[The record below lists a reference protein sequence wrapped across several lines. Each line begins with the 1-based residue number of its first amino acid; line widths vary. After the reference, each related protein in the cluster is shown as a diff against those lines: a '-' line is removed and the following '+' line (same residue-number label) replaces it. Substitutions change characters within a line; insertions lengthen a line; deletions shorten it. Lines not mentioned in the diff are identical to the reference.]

1 MADTTAPPGQP
12 STPSQ
17 PSVYIHP
24 RREPF
29 EHGLIP
35 LPKLIFTD
43 GSQTLTSLRDKLL
56 QFPSTNNQHHRINS
70 AVVSESLQ
78 ISPEHARLVLDI
90 IASVLHSDSDP
101 LVSAKPDEV
110 DAVGVNVYD
119 LIIFLYIQ
127 SYKRLLP
134 RGHKDSAAVADVWP
148 STSAFDGFLSALTPL
163 QLVRSNSRRSM
174 PSQADEEAHQLNYL
188 QKHLGNIISL
198 LSDSVEGEGEG
209 EDSMVLSME
218 KFEHLGFLLY
228 FGEKGFEK
236 LPLSQNAPFFAN
248 SDPDMPAAPVPAS
261 QVHDWILQNISDA
274 LERISERAAAKENG
288 QTSPSDQDV
297 LMTDASPNFKSST
310 SAKGP
315 SFIEGIS
322 KQSYVK
328 QASEINGSFVKVVNC
343 HESVIYVLA
352 PLKYA
357 TIYGCSDAT
366 IVLGPV
372 GKAVRI
378 EHCERVHVISAAK
391 RICIANC
398 RECVFFLG
406 VNQQPLIVGDN
417 HKLQVAPYNTFYPQL
432 EEHMKEVGIEATP
445 NRWGEPV
452 ALGLIDPHDSLSHP
466 AGGSDC
472 QAESA
477 THLDPDQFT
486 NFLIPN
492 WLEGQ
497 ASGPTKD
504 NPFPLPDVYMTC
516 QRRNENN
523 LVEVK
528 QILREAPLEDSRKKE
543 LSNALH
549 VYFKDWLYASGNIRQ
564 LYCLQ
569 EWLVD
574 RKRIP
579 SDWRKRVAVV
589 KAKISAAFQSLPKD
603 VDPFFQTLDLDAIV
617 HAFEK
622 DHIYLGEAAQIMVQN
637 VNYEIPYQKKLVQ
650 RTQQQLA
657 ELERKEADIKRN
669 AALSA
674 AKYAEACHELGLQ
687 GINVKLELLET
698 ATTSLP
704 DTFSKMLQVLNSD
717 SISQAIEFYS
727 NFVKDAHTEKDKVA
741 ETVLPNLRDIINNPP
756 PLEVSAA
763 SEVLAS
769 VNAQTNPNNEMSFEG
784 EAAGDSIDWDITLD
798 SSQIDW
804 DIGTVE
810 DSGDGFGAYEI
821 VDASEIPGSSLKD
834 GMESDETNKEKMVSE
849 ISWDIGVENLEDE
862 STQNS
867 ALIDVMPSGMNVL
880 NQSQGIKDRSQ
891 LLETEYRSRI
901 LDDLFEIKAFLNQRI
916 MELTNTETLSLQHQ
930 VQAVAPFVLQQY
942 TSDAIQSMLS
952 DVSSAISLLTNK
964 KTRDLIMILNSKR
977 FLERLVSTLEEKK
990 HHEAKLKEGLKDLA
1004 IKRMELQNS
1013 LSSVWP
1019 KQEAAVAK
1027 TRELKKV
1034 CETTLS
1040 SMFDGRPVKI
1050 IGEINSMLSI
1060 AGA

>member
-1 MADTTAPPGQP
+1 MDPHLSHIFYTSIQGVRLGFRNLWLKFLTPFSHFDLLPICYLPHTNPLILAPLHSHTLLIPLTNSSPPTPRSNSPDSSTTMTDTAAPPGQP

-17 PSVYIHP
+17 QSVYIHP

-56 QFPSTNNQHHRINS
+56 QFPPINNYHHRVNS

-174 PSQADEEAHQLNYL
+174 PSQADEEAHQLSYL

-198 LSDSVEGEGEG
+198 LADSVEGES
-209 EDSMVLSME
+209 EDSLVLSME
-218 KFEHLGFLLY
+218 KFEHLGFLIY

-236 LPLSQNAPFFAN
+236 FPLSQNAPFFAN

-274 LERISERAAAKENG
+274 LDRISERAAAKENG

-297 LMTDASPNFKSST
+297 LMTDASPSFKSST

-328 QASEINGSFVKVVNC
+328 QPHELNGSFVKVVNC

-398 RECVFFLG
+398 RECIFFLG

-432 EEHMKEVGIEATP
+432 EEHMKQVGIEATP

-477 THLDPDQFT
+477 SHLDPDQFT

-497 ASGPTKD
+497 TSGPTKD
-504 NPFPLPDVYMTC
+504 NPFPLPDVYLTC

-528 QILREAPLEDSRKKE
+528 QILKEAPLEDSRKKE
-543 LSNALH
+543 LSSALH

-569 EWLVD
+569 
-574 RKRIP
+574 
-579 SDWRKRVAVV
+579 
-589 KAKISAAFQSLPKD
+589 
-603 VDPFFQTLDLDAIV
+603 
-617 HAFEK
+617 
-622 DHIYLGEAAQIMVQN
+622 GE
-637 VNYEIPYQKKLVQ
+637 
-650 RTQQQLA
+650 
-657 ELERKEADIKRN
+657 
-669 AALSA
+669 
-674 AKYAEACHELGLQ
+674 
-687 GINVKLELLET
+687 
-698 ATTSLP
+698 
-704 DTFSKMLQVLNSD
+704 
-717 SISQAIEFYS
+717 
-727 NFVKDAHTEKDKVA
+727 
-741 ETVLPNLRDIINNPP
+741 
-756 PLEVSAA
+756 
-763 SEVLAS
+763 
-769 VNAQTNPNNEMSFEG
+769 
-784 EAAGDSIDWDITLD
+784 
-798 SSQIDW
+798 
-804 DIGTVE
+804 
-810 DSGDGFGAYEI
+810 
-821 VDASEIPGSSLKD
+821 
-834 GMESDETNKEKMVSE
+834 
-849 ISWDIGVENLEDE
+849 
-862 STQNS
+862 
-867 ALIDVMPSGMNVL
+867 
-880 NQSQGIKDRSQ
+880 
-891 LLETEYRSRI
+891 
-901 LDDLFEIKAFLNQRI
+901 
-916 MELTNTETLSLQHQ
+916 
-930 VQAVAPFVLQQY
+930 
-942 TSDAIQSMLS
+942 
-952 DVSSAISLLTNK
+952 
-964 KTRDLIMILNSKR
+964 
-977 FLERLVSTLEEKK
+977 
-990 HHEAKLKEGLKDLA
+990 
-1004 IKRMELQNS
+1004 
-1013 LSSVWP
+1013 
-1019 KQEAAVAK
+1019 
-1027 TRELKKV
+1027 
-1034 CETTLS
+1034 
-1040 SMFDGRPVKI
+1040 
-1050 IGEINSMLSI
+1050 
-1060 AGA
+1060 